1 MWTKDFWKATV
12 ERIVQGAALAVFGG
26 FFGGDVVFNSLNF
39 NTWADVGSVAIA
51 GAFGALVLSLA
62 GNAVSG
68 NGPAFTKVE
77 VVDPN
82 GPAPPAPPQ
91 V

>member
-1 MWTKDFWKATV
+1 MWTKDFWRATA
-12 ERIVQGAALAVFGG
+12 ERVVQGAALAVFAAY
-26 FFGGDVVFNSLNF
+26 FGGDVIF
-39 NTWADVGSVAIA
+39 NTLQVNTWVDVLSTAGA

-68 NGPAFTKVE
+68 NGPAFTRVE

-82 GPAPPAPPQ
+82 GPEPPPPPRH
-91 V
+91 